1 MMPEQQLPHQALHQ
15 SVLLREVVAA
25 LSPADDAIYL
35 DATFGNGGYS
45 RALLE
50 AAGCK
55 VIAIDRDPDAIQ
67 RGQPMLAEFAG
78 RFSLVEGCFSQMAG
92 LLDPEVRL
100 AGAAFDLGV
109 CSTQLDQPERGFSF
123 RADGPLDMRMSK
135 SGGSAADVVM
145 QADERMLAQI
155 LWDYGEEKA
164 SRRIA
169 RAIVSARRDGPIT
182 TTSQLAAVIHAV
194 MPAKRPGQIDPAT
207 RSFQALRIYI
217 NRELDELTDGLA
229 AVEAMLEPGGI
240 LAVVSF
246 IPRGSDRQT
255 LPTARSQAAARPSA
269 TCRILTAPP
278 QPLNCWVARRLCLVP
293 ANRRKTPV
301 RTQQSCVSPA
311 APGRLPSRPMMT
323 PPIGKEGA
331 RSCGSYCYAL
341 SFSPRLA
348 PSCIRSRR
356 ASIFVR
362 TGSPR
367 WNPRSARPK
376 GKLRFWK
383 QSGRICHARSASWN
397 CSIAFSVCARLPRTG
412 YCRSMRSQCG
422 LSRNSRIVSLGPD
435 R

>member
-123 RADGPLDMRMSK
+123 RTDGPLDMRMSK
-135 SGGSAADVVM
+135 SGDSAADVVM

-169 RAIVSARRDGPIT
+169 RAIVSARRDDPIT
-182 TTSQLAAVIHAV
+182 TTSQLAAIIHAV

-246 IPRGSDRQT
+246 HSLEDRIVKRF
-255 LPTARSQAAARPSA
+255 LTARSQAAARPSRHMPDIDGPTPTFELLGRKA
-269 TCRILTAPP
+269 
-278 QPLNCWVARRLCLVP
+278 VVP
-293 ANRRKTPV
+293 
-301 RTQQSCVSPA
+301 
-311 APGRLPSRPMMT
+311 
-323 PPIGKEGA
+323 
-331 RSCGSYCYAL
+331 
-341 SFSPRLA
+341 
-348 PSCIRSRR
+348 
-356 ASIFVR
+356 
-362 TGSPR
+362 
-367 WNPRSARPK
+367 SADEQAENTR
-376 GKLRFWK
+376 
-383 QSGRICHARSASWN
+383 ARSAKLRVA
-397 CSIAFSVCARLPRTG
+397 CRTTAPAIAANDDTPHRQG
-412 YCRSMRSQCG
+412 RS
-422 LSRNSRIVSLGPD
+422 
-435 R
+435 

>member
-1 MMPEQQLPHQALHQ
+1 MPEQQLPHQALHQ

-78 RFSLVEGCFSQMAG
+78 RFSLIEGCFSQIAG

-123 RADGPLDMRMSK
+123 RNDGPLDMRMSK
-135 SGGSAADVVM
+135 SGDSAADVVM

-169 RAIVSARRDGPIT
+169 RAIVSARRDDPIT
-182 TTSQLAAVIHAV
+182 TTSQLAAIIRAV

-240 LAVVSF
+240 LALVSF
-246 IPRGSDRQT
+246 HSLEDRIVKRF
-255 LPTARSQAAARPSA
+255 LTARSQAAARPS
-269 TCRILTAPP
+269 RHMPNVDGPAPTFE
-278 QPLNCWVARRLCLVP
+278 LLGRKAVVP
-293 ANRRKTPV
+293 
-301 RTQQSCVSPA
+301 S
-311 APGRLPSRPMMT
+311 
-323 PPIGKEGA
+323 
-331 RSCGSYCYAL
+331 
-341 SFSPRLA
+341 
-348 PSCIRSRR
+348 
-356 ASIFVR
+356 ASEQAENTR
-362 TGSPR
+362 
-367 WNPRSARPK
+367 
-376 GKLRFWK
+376 
-383 QSGRICHARSASWN
+383 ARSAKLRVA
-397 CSIAFSVCARLPRTG
+397 CRTTAPAIAANDDAPQRQR
-412 YCRSMRSQCG
+412 RS
-422 LSRNSRIVSLGPD
+422 
-435 R
+435 

>member
-123 RADGPLDMRMSK
+123 RTDGPLDMRMSK
-135 SGGSAADVVM
+135 SGDSAADVVM

-169 RAIVSARRDGPIT
+169 RAIVSARRDDPIT
-182 TTSQLAAVIHAV
+182 TTSQLAAIIHAV

-246 IPRGSDRQT
+246 HSLEDRIVKRF
-255 LPTARSQAAARPSA
+255 LTARSQAAARPS
-269 TCRILTAPP
+269 RHMPDIDGPAPTFE
-278 QPLNCWVARRLCLVP
+278 LLGRKAVVP
-293 ANRRKTPV
+293 
-301 RTQQSCVSPA
+301 S
-311 APGRLPSRPMMT
+311 
-323 PPIGKEGA
+323 
-331 RSCGSYCYAL
+331 
-341 SFSPRLA
+341 
-348 PSCIRSRR
+348 
-356 ASIFVR
+356 ASEQAENTR
-362 TGSPR
+362 
-367 WNPRSARPK
+367 
-376 GKLRFWK
+376 
-383 QSGRICHARSASWN
+383 ARSAKLRVA
-397 CSIAFSVCARLPRTG
+397 CRTTAPAIAANDDTPHRQG
-412 YCRSMRSQCG
+412 RS
-422 LSRNSRIVSLGPD
+422 
-435 R
+435 

>member
-123 RADGPLDMRMSK
+123 RTDGPLDMRMSK
-135 SGGSAADVVM
+135 SGDSAADVVM

-169 RAIVSARRDGPIT
+169 RAIVSARRDDPIT
-182 TTSQLAAVIHAV
+182 TTSQLAAIIHAV

-246 IPRGSDRQT
+246 HSLEDRIVKRF
-255 LPTARSQAAARPSA
+255 LTARSQAAARPS
-269 TCRILTAPP
+269 RHMPDIDGPAPTFE
-278 QPLNCWVARRLCLVP
+278 LLGRKAVVP
-293 ANRRKTPV
+293 SASEQAEN
-301 RTQQSCVSPA
+301 
-311 APGRLPSRPMMT
+311 SR
-323 PPIGKEGA
+323 
-331 RSCGSYCYAL
+331 
-341 SFSPRLA
+341 
-348 PSCIRSRR
+348 
-356 ASIFVR
+356 
-362 TGSPR
+362 
-367 WNPRSARPK
+367 
-376 GKLRFWK
+376 
-383 QSGRICHARSASWN
+383 ARSAKLRVA
-397 CSIAFSVCARLPRTG
+397 CRTKAPAIAANDDTPHRQR
-412 YCRSMRSQCG
+412 RS
-422 LSRNSRIVSLGPD
+422 
-435 R
+435 

>member
-25 LSPADDAIYL
+25 LSPTDDAIYL

-123 RADGPLDMRMSK
+123 RTDGPLDMRMSK
-135 SGGSAADVVM
+135 SGDSAADVVM

-169 RAIVSARRDGPIT
+169 RAIVSARRDEPIT
-182 TTSQLAAVIHAV
+182 TTSQLAAIIHAV

-246 IPRGSDRQT
+246 HSLEDRIVKRF
-255 LPTARSQAAARPSA
+255 LTARSQAAARPS
-269 TCRILTAPP
+269 RHMPDIDGPAPTFE
-278 QPLNCWVARRLCLVP
+278 LLGRKAVVP
-293 ANRRKTPV
+293 
-301 RTQQSCVSPA
+301 S
-311 APGRLPSRPMMT
+311 
-323 PPIGKEGA
+323 
-331 RSCGSYCYAL
+331 
-341 SFSPRLA
+341 
-348 PSCIRSRR
+348 
-356 ASIFVR
+356 ASEQAENTR
-362 TGSPR
+362 
-367 WNPRSARPK
+367 
-376 GKLRFWK
+376 
-383 QSGRICHARSASWN
+383 ARSAKLRVA
-397 CSIAFSVCARLPRTG
+397 CRTTAPAIAANDDTPHRQG
-412 YCRSMRSQCG
+412 RS
-422 LSRNSRIVSLGPD
+422 
-435 R
+435 

>member
-1 MMPEQQLPHQALHQ
+1 MPEQQLPHQALHQ

-50 AAGCK
+50 VAGCK

-123 RADGPLDMRMSK
+123 RTDGPLDMRMSK
-135 SGGSAADVVM
+135 SGDSAADVVM

-169 RAIVSARRDGPIT
+169 RAIVSARRDDPIT
-182 TTSQLAAVIHAV
+182 TTSQLAAIIHTV

-217 NRELDELTDGLA
+217 NRELEELTDGLA

-246 IPRGSDRQT
+246 HSLEDRIVKRF
-255 LPTARSQAAARPSA
+255 LTARSQAAARPS
-269 TCRILTAPP
+269 RHMPDIGGPAPTFELLGRKAVVP
-278 QPLNCWVARRLCLVP
+278 SAGEQAENAR
-293 ANRRKTPV
+293 
-301 RTQQSCVSPA
+301 
-311 APGRLPSRPMMT
+311 
-323 PPIGKEGA
+323 
-331 RSCGSYCYAL
+331 
-341 SFSPRLA
+341 
-348 PSCIRSRR
+348 
-356 ASIFVR
+356 
-362 TGSPR
+362 
-367 WNPRSARPK
+367 
-376 GKLRFWK
+376 
-383 QSGRICHARSASWN
+383 ARSAKLRVA
-397 CSIAFSVCARLPRTG
+397 CRTTAPAIAANDDTPHRQG
-412 YCRSMRSQCG
+412 RS
-422 LSRNSRIVSLGPD
+422 
-435 R
+435 